1 MSNSKSNFINYKPSI
16 LEGPLLGSMLL
27 PSIGITLLLVAI
39 ITLAC
44 FQLSVSSNA
53 EHFVG
58 FKPIEWQ
65 TLDGCRV
72 GGLSK
77 KIYGASAT
85 LNTHNT
91 EPKGERLSCLSHSLS
106 LDGPKARLYFLGDY
120 YRAGRPNKSKK
131 RLRLLSESGERITSR
146 ALFVRGTIPS
156 RNVWEPVDMEIPEQ
170 YVGKRAFLILEE
182 EFPHDK
188 DNWVALRNKIDFFSA
203 KNTLEKLQGW
213 AKNSSFRPLF
223 SPLASISLCLLLLLT
238 ANFKVRSS
246 VFLAVLFFVAFC
258 VHYRAQVFI
267 YFDEWHVLEHLSST
281 GFTGALYRH
290 NEHFLPLFF
299 AWYWLEALIFG
310 DRYLLWTSIS
320 IAIHACNALLLYKL
334 LFALYPQVSDDEAT
348 SAVEQHTFFQTLL
361 CRSATLLFLVCGLH
375 SEALHWA
382 FEQSLLFAQLFTF
395 LSFLFGISYFQKG
408 KRLDLFC
415 SGLFAALAPLLFGN
429 GFIVLPQLGL
439 ILCLCAVQQ
448 KFSFGLFFKRSFLLM
463 LSGGLLSLLTL
474 AAYLSQSSGA
484 GHSVDDVKPFEEPE
498 QVKEYI
504 EVGSQVGTILRGLSI
519 VGTADG
525 SVMKDVYRGSFFRK
539 LYQKPV
545 YLTPELYLAYCGGV
559 LNLLMLIVSLL
570 TKRRKELGLLWL
582 VGNIIVI
589 SSLILPALARWH
601 YGVQQSLSP
610 RYHYGSLLGLYMI
623 LIASWTSIISLLR
636 NSGKLPQRLASGF
649 LVVLCAWA
657 CSRQMNMGANAT
669 WFTEHGLRHRTWIA
683 QARDWE
689 AALAKVAKGQPLGYY
704 ADKTPLADLQPE
716 YTPGITPGR
725 GPRDIYRVL
734 SKLDRK
740 QYPNFKHL
748 QLPPETGSQ

>member
-1 MSNSKSNFINYKPSI
+1 
-16 LEGPLLGSMLL
+16 MLL
-27 PSIGITLLLVAI
+27 PSLGVISLLVAI
-39 ITLAC
+39 VALAC

-53 EHFVG
+53 THFLG

-65 TLDGCRV
+65 TLDGCRL

-77 KIYGASAT
+77 KIYGSSAT
-85 LNTHNT
+85 INTHNQQ
-91 EPKGERLSCLSHSLS
+91 PKGERLSCLSHSLT
-106 LDGPKARLYFLGDY
+106 LDGQKARLYFLGDY

-131 RLRLLSESGERITSR
+131 RLRLLSESGERISSR

-156 RNVWEPVDMEIPEQ
+156 RDIWEPVDMEIPEQ

-182 EFPHDK
+182 EFPHAK
-188 DNWVALRNKIDFFSA
+188 DNWLALRNKIDFFSA
-203 KNTLEKLQGW
+203 RNTLEKLQDW
-213 AKNSSFRPLF
+213 AKNSSLKPFF
-223 SPLASISLCLLLLLT
+223 SPVASISLCLLLLLT
-238 ANFKVRSS
+238 ARFKIRSS
-246 VFLAVLFFVAFC
+246 VFLAALFFVAFC

-334 LFALYPQVSDDEAT
+334 LFALYPEASDGQTTSSAEQAT
-348 SAVEQHTFFQTLL
+348 FIKTLL
-361 CRSATLLFLVCGLH
+361 CRAATLLFLVCGLH

-395 LSFLFGISYFQKG
+395 LSFLFGISYFKKG
-408 KRLDLFC
+408 RRLDLLC
-415 SGLFAALAPLLFGN
+415 SGLFAASAPLLFGN

-448 KFSFGLFFKRSFLLM
+448 RFSFGLFFKRSFFLM

-474 AAYLSQSSGA
+474 AAYLSQSNGA
-484 GHSVDDVKPFEEPE
+484 GHSVDDVKPFDEPE

-504 EVGSQVGTILRGLSI
+504 EVGSQVGTFLRGLSI

-525 SVMKDVYRGSFFRK
+525 SVMKDVYRGSLFRK
-539 LYQKPV
+539 LYQKPS

-559 LNLLMLIVSLL
+559 LNIAMLILCVLS
-570 TKRRKELGLLWL
+570 KRRKELGLLWL
-582 VGNIIVI
+582 VGNAIIV
-589 SSLILPALARWH
+589 SSLVLPALARWH
-601 YGVQQSLSP
+601 YGVQQALSP

-623 LIASWTSIISLLR
+623 LIASCTSMTSLLR
-636 NSGKLPQRLASGF
+636 NSGKLSNQFATGAL
-649 LVVLCAWA
+649 LVLCAWA
-657 CSRQMNMGANAT
+657 FSRQLNMGANAT

-689 AALAKVAKGQPLGYY
+689 AALARIAKDQPLSYY
-704 ADKTPLADLQPE
+704 AEKTPLADLQPE

-734 SKLDRK
+734 SKLDHKR
-740 QYPNFKHL
+740 YPDYQHL
-748 QLPPETGSQ
+748 QIPSKAVSQ